1 MEGRRSSRFDNF
13 ALEIQA
19 NTSREMAEPLF
30 ECTPLSLIVRRN
42 LQCYSTINGWLFET
56 MSYNSGNYRLI
67 YDIYIYIHI
76 YTRTFIEVSGFSH
89 RSISR
94 LLHDSN
100 SFLKVQSLSSV
111 SYRRQR
117 SAICARAIAYC
128 FPWWSSRS
136 WISLI
141 HIPFSRVLKRREASI
156 VCSFL
161 LLLYPAEQLSE
172 FFAIIL

>member
-1 MEGRRSSRFDNF
+1 MRWPSH
-13 ALEIQA
+13 
-19 NTSREMAEPLF
+19 
-30 ECTPLSLIVRRN
+30 CTPLSLIVRRN

-56 MSYNSGNYRLI
+56 YNSDWYI
-67 YDIYIYIHI
+67 YMYVYIHVCTYNIYIYIHA
-76 YTRTFIEVSGFSH
+76 TFIEVSGFSH

-136 WISLI
+136 WIPLI
-141 HIPFSRVLKRREASI
+141 HIPFSRVSRRREASI
-156 VCSFL
+156 VSTFL
-161 LLLYPAEQLSE
+161 LLLYLLEQSTSSQ
-172 FFAIIL
+172 